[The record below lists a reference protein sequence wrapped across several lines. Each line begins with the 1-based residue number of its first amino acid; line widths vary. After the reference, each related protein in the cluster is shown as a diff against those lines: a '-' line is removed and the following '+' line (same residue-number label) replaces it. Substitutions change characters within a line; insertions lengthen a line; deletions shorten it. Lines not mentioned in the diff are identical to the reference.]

1 MGYNTSPL
9 VAFLLTMFN
18 VRLGWWFP
26 NPGQPGWY
34 SRGLRFSLYYMLKEL
49 FGLADE
55 TNSFVN
61 VSDGGHFE
69 NLGIY
74 ELVRRRCKVIIASDA
89 ECDELLQFGGLGNL
103 VRVCE
108 TDFDAKIEIDVSS
121 IRRQKDGH
129 SLAHCTVGKITYSN
143 GSLGYLIYLKSSVT
157 GDEDLGAAQYRSE
170 HPSFPHETT
179 ADQFF
184 LESQFEAYRRL
195 GYHVV
200 RHALRGIQPG
210 TYPVSI
216 AEKLYDVWAPGG
228 STSEAFIK
236 HTNTLDEIWERFRLS
251 KGLKRLMS
259 EFMGNGPLAANQV
272 PTRKEVCACLELT
285 QLMEN
290 VFLDLRLDDFWEH
303 PDNRGWAM
311 LFMGWARSPIFR
323 AVWTH
328 TRRTFGIRFQYFCE
342 ARLGLE
348 RERPVARV

>member
-1 MGYNTSPL
+1 
-9 VAFLLTMFN
+9 
-18 VRLGWWFP
+18 
-26 NPGQPGWY
+26 
-34 SRGLRFSLYYMLKEL
+34 MLKEL

-55 TNSFVN
+55 TNLFVN

-89 ECDELLQFGGLGNL
+89 ECDEFLQFGSLGNL
-103 VRVCE
+103 VRICE
-108 TDFDAKIEIDVSS
+108 TDFGAKIEIDVSS
-121 IRRQKDGH
+121 IRQQKDGH

-143 GSLGYLIYLKSSVT
+143 GSIGYLIYLKSCVT
-157 GDEDLGAAQYRSE
+157 GDEDVGVAQYRSE

-184 LESQFEAYRRL
+184 EESQFEGYRRL

-210 TYPVSI
+210 SYPLTI
-216 AEKLYDVWAPGG
+216 AEKLFDVWTPAG
-228 STSEAFIK
+228 SSSEAFLK
-236 HTNTLDEIWERFRLS
+236 HTKTLDAIWERFRQT
-251 KGLKRLMS
+251 KGLRRLMDQ
-259 EFMGNGPLAANQV
+259 FLVNVPQPGNAV

-285 QLMEN
+285 QLMED
-290 VFLDLRLDDFWEH
+290 VFLDLRLDDYWGH

-323 AVWTH
+323 AVWAD
-328 TRRTFGIRFQYFCE
+328 TRRTFGIRFEYFCAE
-342 ARLGLE
+342 RLGLE
-348 RERPVARV
+348 RDRPIARV